1 MARNKQNLKQ
11 QLITRLE
18 NQRAYGQKKEKEQRG
33 VENYNSGRAVRGI
46 HSYATMKTYKSSVAT
61 FADWMK
67 TAHAEV
73 RSINDI
79 TESHVREYI
88 EHRAESC
95 SCFTL
100 SKDLSAINRS
110 LFGCTDNRDFYK
122 LSDFG
127 DYRRRT
133 EDITNNRGVHTEH
146 HTNHY
151 ARNEAQ
157 ILAQAFGFRRSS
169 LEAGKLTTDNL
180 VWRDGHIIGCWTT
193 EKNGKTFCAYC
204 LFDYRDAIEKY
215 VADRVERLGEGCA
228 LSDGIDSNCA
238 VHQYRATFVKDVVR
252 ELAYDWS
259 PLHQYRELFIDE
271 RKLERAL
278 SHPYYQNYTGAHN
291 LEHIGIASQLISHNR
306 LSIIFQHYWR

>member
-1 MARNKQNLKQ
+1 
-11 QLITRLE
+11 
-18 NQRAYGQKKEKEQRG
+18 
-33 VENYNSGRAVRGI
+33 
-46 HSYATMKTYKSSVAT
+46 
-61 FADWMK
+61 
-67 TAHAEV
+67 
-73 RSINDI
+73 
-79 TESHVREYI
+79 
-88 EHRAESC
+88 
-95 SCFTL
+95 L

-122 LSDFG
+122 LSDWG

-193 EKNGKTFCAYC
+193 EKGGKEHLAYC

-215 VADRVERLGEGCA
+215 VAERVERLGEGCA

-238 VHQYRATFVKDVVR
+238 VHQYRADFVKSAYR
-252 ELAYDWS
+252 EMEYEWS
-259 PLHQYRELFIDE
+259 PLHQYRDLFVSE
-271 RKLERAL
+271 SKLERAL
-278 SHPYYQNYTGAHN
+278 SHPYYQNYKGSYD
-291 LEHIGIASQLISHNR
+291 LERIGIISQLISHNR
-306 LSIIFQHYWR
+306 LSVIFQHYWR

>member
-18 NQRAYGQKKEKEQRG
+18 KQRVCGQKKEKEQRG

-73 RSINDI
+73 RSTNDI

-88 EHRAESC
+88 EHRAETC
-95 SCFTL
+95 SNFTL

-122 LSDFG
+122 LSDWG

-193 EKNGKTFCAYC
+193 EKGGKEHLAYC
-204 LFDYRDAIEKY
+204 LFDYRDTIEKY
-215 VADRVERLGEGCA
+215 VAERVERLGEGCA

-238 VHQYRATFVKDVVR
+238 VHQYRADFVKSAYR
-252 ELAYDWS
+252 EMEYEWS
-259 PLHQYRELFIDE
+259 PLHQYRDLFVSE
-271 RKLERAL
+271 SKLERAL
-278 SHPYYQNYTGAHN
+278 AHPYYQNYKGSYD
-291 LEHIGIASQLISHNR
+291 LERIGIISQLISHNR
-306 LSIIFQHYWR
+306 IEVIFHHYWR

>member
-46 HSYATMKTYKSSVAT
+46 HSYASMRTYKSSVAT
-61 FADWMK
+61 YADWMK
-67 TAHAEV
+67 TAHPEI

-88 EHRAESC
+88 EHRAETC
-95 SCFTL
+95 SNFTL

-122 LSDFG
+122 LSDWG
-127 DYRRRT
+127 DYRRRSA
-133 EDITNNRGVHTEH
+133 DITRNRGVHTEH

-204 LFDYRDAIEKY
+204 LYDYRDAIEKY
-215 VADRVERLGEGCA
+215 VAERVERLGEGCA
-228 LSDGIDSNCA
+228 LSDGIDSSCA
-238 VHQYRATFVKDVVR
+238 VHQYRADFVKS
-252 ELAYDWS
+252 A
-259 PLHQYRELFIDE
+259 YREMEYD
-271 RKLERAL
+271 
-278 SHPYYQNYTGAHN
+278 
-291 LEHIGIASQLISHNR
+291 
-306 LSIIFQHYWR
+306 